1 MFEMEDRDPETLFKM
16 IEESCKIKR
25 QVVESDPTEKGERA
39 LLNFGHT
46 IGHAIEKAKGFSL
59 YHGECVALGA
69 VAAAYISWKKELLS
83 MEEYYEIRD
92 MFVPFGLPISE
103 DRLDEKEILKL
114 TGIDNEDES
123 GRPRFVLLRGIGQAV
138 PDDTVTK
145 EEILAA
151 IHEIHYVEDGE

>member
-1 MFEMEDRDPETLFKM
+1 M
-16 IEESCKIKR
+16 
-25 QVVESDPTEKGERA
+25 
-39 LLNFGHT
+39 LLRLGHT
-46 IGHAIEKAKGFSL
+46 IGRAVGKYSGSRRTR
-59 YHGECVALGA
+59 GECLALGC
-69 VAAAYISWKKELLS
+69 VAAAYISWKKEMIS
-83 MEEYYEIRD
+83 MDEYYEIRD

-138 PDDTVTK
+138 PDETVTK